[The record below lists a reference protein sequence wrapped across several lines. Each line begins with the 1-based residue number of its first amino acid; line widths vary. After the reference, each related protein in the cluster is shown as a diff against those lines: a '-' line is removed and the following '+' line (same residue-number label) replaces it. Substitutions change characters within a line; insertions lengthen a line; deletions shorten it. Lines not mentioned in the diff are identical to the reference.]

1 MRPRPKCSVPGLT
14 QSRCF
19 VSGSRVVFNVLII
32 ILRFLILIKTVRLG
46 LLVTL
51 QPREYPAL
59 FHFLQALVDYSP
71 CGAGHG
77 ALLKQLILGFPFS
90 LNSLCQSVFIQI
102 EGGGLE
108 SWTHGHL
115 FLDIASSLL
124 AMRLVV
130 CPGHPWAWRCPPL
143 CSGGIEILTEQ
154 SVFCCSLSKAKGE
167 YLIPQVLPYFL
178 GHSW

>member
-1 MRPRPKCSVPGLT
+1 MWGWPWGPT
-14 QSRCF
+14 
-19 VSGSRVVFNVLII
+19 
-32 ILRFLILIKTVRLG
+32 
-46 LLVTL
+46 
-51 QPREYPAL
+51 
-59 FHFLQALVDYSP
+59 
-71 CGAGHG
+71 
-77 ALLKQLILGFPFS
+77 QLILGFPFS

-115 FLDIASSLL
+115 FLDTASSLP
-124 AMRLVV
+124 AVRLVV